1 MDYMFK
7 AGFLGTRAPFFMDI
21 VTLIV
26 AVLPLLVFG
35 AILFARKKQYT
46 LHMISQNIIFLVS
59 LVVIVY
65 FELGVRIGGGF
76 DAFISEADVSPTYAL
91 LVLIFHVLIAIG
103 TLYYWTLTIFNAN
116 YSYIKKDLPGKGGSS
131 HKRVARKAMLGIILT
146 SFTGIWVYLLLF
158 VY

>member
-26 AVLPLLVFG
+26 AILPLLVFG
-35 AILFARKKQYT
+35 AILFARKKQYK

-76 DAFISEADVSPTYAL
+76 DAFISESEISPTYAL
-91 LVLIFHVLIAIG
+91 LVLIFHIMIAVG
-103 TLYYWTLTIFNAN
+103 TLYYWSITIFNAN
-116 YSYIKKDLPGKGGSS
+116 YSYIKNDLPGKGGAS
-131 HKRVARKAMLGIILT
+131 HKKVAVKAMLGIILT

-158 VY
+158 VF